1 MPPLAYDPSRVALL
15 SPGRRETLFESG
27 TVYSP
32 LQLAIEAARLAYIH
46 AEKSATERTRL
57 ADALARAG
65 FGEPRLFLD
74 PPTGTEAYGA
84 VRPDDRLALLGF
96 RGTEPDRLSDLATDL
111 KAHPVTWS
119 ESAGRVHAG
128 FAHAARAVLPQ
139 VRDWLAGDAAGRD
152 ALLLTGHSLGAALA
166 TLAASVLKPAFL
178 FTIGSPRVGDATFAA
193 TVAAIDGARIVDC
206 CDAIT
211 RVPPS
216 LTVYTHIRAE
226 TYITRDGVALHGPD
240 PETIAADRRRARAEY
255 LRTHALQPGAVL
267 VRDLADHAP
276 INYARAFF

>member
-1 MPPLAYDPSRVALL
+1 MPPLEYDPSRAALL

-46 AEKSATERTRL
+46 AEESAAERARL

-74 PPTGTEAYGA
+74 PPTGTEAFGA
-84 VRPDDRLALLGF
+84 FRRDDRLALLCF

-111 KAHPVTWS
+111 KAHPVTWF

-139 VRDWLAGDAAGRD
+139 ARDWLAGDAAGRD
-152 ALLLTGHSLGAALA
+152 ALLLAGHSLGAALA
-166 TLAASVLKPAFL
+166 TLAASVLHPTFL
-178 FTIGSPRVGDATFAA
+178 FTIGSPRVGDAAFAA
-193 TVAAIDGARIVDC
+193 TVAAVDGARIVDC

-216 LTVYTHIRAE
+216 LSVYAHIRAA
-226 TYITRDGVALHGPD
+226 TYINRDGVALQSPD
-240 PETIAADRRRARAEY
+240 PDTIAADRKRARAEY
-255 LRTHALQPGAVL
+255 LRTHALQAGAVL